1 MYYNTCY
8 DDFSAYFRSPSENAL
23 KFVSDL
29 SHFEPIGPPFG
40 AKSDIPGVLLAQN
53 WRSTVHFQITF
64 QYMYLNGFWKS
75 FGFVYFGTKL
85 VRIGP
90 KSDMIDIDEHTDKTG
105 PELDTSRTFY
115 DEFFSI
121 FQISESKCT
130 AIRSIIVP
138 GLLKSVEF
146 TPPSI
151 K

>member
-1 MYYNTCY
+1 MHWNLSQICPIL
-8 DDFSAYFRSPSENAL
+8 SQ
-23 KFVSDL
+23 SD
-29 SHFEPIGPPFG
+29 PFG

-53 WRSTVHFQITF
+53 WRSTVHFQIKF

-85 VRIGP
+85 VRIGT

-115 DEFFSI
+115 DEFFSL

-130 AIRSIIVP
+130 AIRAIIVP
-138 GLLKSVEF
+138 GL
-146 TPPSI
+146 
-151 K
+151 